1 MPLTREQL
9 PNDPEVLRAMI
20 LSLRT
25 DLERAEQ
32 ERMALADSLK
42 QITELQADIDAGR
55 AQSDAFPA
63 KVARLAEQNAKL
75 AALVQFLERER
86 DALKH
91 RLSVFL
97 RNNYGRKSEKLT
109 PGQQEID
116 FPGLAETLI
125 SGGATAGD
133 LVQVVVEAAPEEEQ
147 LKPSR
152 PIRQAAFDESLPL
165 EDKIHDLPKPEQA
178 CDKCGQALIQI
189 DSVDSVQIE
198 FVPATF
204 KRLRHRR
211 LKYAC
216 KACGE
221 CVKLAARPEHAIM
234 KGLPGPGL
242 LAQTL
247 IAKYD
252 DHQPLNRQEEI
263 YERHGA
269 HVPRSTLCDWV
280 RQSCMLLEPLTDLM
294 RERVLMGKAINAD
307 ETHVNFRLHDK
318 GNACEDLEGDSGG
331 SANPASKAKAR
342 LIQKGY
348 MWVYLGDE
356 EHPYCCFDFRENR
369 TREGP
374 LNFLDHKPPNLPPG
388 LPKPPPWRGYLQ
400 CDAYK
405 GYDEVFRAK
414 DDQGKPLV
422 LEVACWAHARRYF
435 FDAQD
440 SQDKELA
447 KQALGA
453 IGEFYAVERKLK
465 EIAAQRPERGRAA
478 PTYEQIEKFRK
489 RRAKPLLNAFCAW
502 LEQPRPAMLPKSP
515 LGQAI
520 RYARDNWIAL
530 NRYLEQG
537 YLSIDNNSA
546 ERALR
551 NIVLGRKNWVVAG
564 SRRGGRWAAIAYT
577 LIESAKRSGANVWEY
592 LRDVLERIAETRL
605 SLLEELLPDAWLKAR
620 ATTKV

>member
-280 RQSCMLLEPLTDLM
+280 RQSCMPGVYSAAGSGASLPNNVFATSKSRLGELEALGPFGTVQLDAFKDQQQLGVVDLDAVLSGCGGEGETALLQALVE
-294 RERVLMGKAINAD
+294 
-307 ETHVNFRLHDK
+307 
-318 GNACEDLEGDSGG
+318 
-331 SANPASKAKAR
+331 KAKPRA
-342 LIQKGY
+342 IP
-348 MWVYLGDE
+348 E
-356 EHPYCCFDFRENR
+356 E
-369 TREGP
+369 
-374 LNFLDHKPPNLPPG
+374 NF
-388 LPKPPPWRGYLQ
+388 
-400 CDAYK
+400 
-405 GYDEVFRAK
+405 
-414 DDQGKPLV
+414 
-422 LEVACWAHARRYF
+422 HA
-435 FDAQD
+435 
-440 SQDKELA
+440 
-447 KQALGA
+447 
-453 IGEFYAVERKLK
+453 V
-465 EIAAQRPERGRAA
+465 
-478 PTYEQIEKFRK
+478 
-489 RRAKPLLNAFCAW
+489 LNAVS
-502 LEQPRPAMLPKSP
+502 EDEKIS
-515 LGQAI
+515 
-520 RYARDNWIAL
+520 
-530 NRYLEQG
+530 
-537 YLSIDNNSA
+537 
-546 ERALR
+546 
-551 NIVLGRKNWVVAG
+551 
-564 SRRGGRWAAIAYT
+564 T
-577 LIESAKRSGANVWEY
+577 
-592 LRDVLERIAETRL
+592 ERIAFHHFFDQR
-605 SLLEELLPDAWLKAR
+605 SELVEALALMPSSA
-620 ATTKV
+620 